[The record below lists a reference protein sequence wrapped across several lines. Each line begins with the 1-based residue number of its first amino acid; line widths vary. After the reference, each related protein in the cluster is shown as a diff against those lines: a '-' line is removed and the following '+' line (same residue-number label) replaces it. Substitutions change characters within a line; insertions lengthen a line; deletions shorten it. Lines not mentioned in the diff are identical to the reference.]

1 MYFHNPDER
10 EKKLLVPGIQIR
22 TFWGEN
28 MLLSVVDFEANAVVP
43 SHSHPQEQIIYLLEG
58 SVEIGI
64 AGKNHVL
71 RAGEF
76 IVVPGGVEHSAKV
89 GAQSARGLDVF
100 SPVREDLKY

>member
-1 MYFHNPDER
+1 MYFHNPEDR

-28 MLLSVVDFEANAVVP
+28 LLLSVVDFEANAVVP
-43 SHSHPQEQIIYLLEG
+43 AHSHPQEQIIYLLEG
-58 SVEIGI
+58 SIKISI
-64 AGKNHVL
+64 AGETHAM

-76 IVVPGGVEHSAKV
+76 IIVPGGVEHSAKV
-89 GAQSARGLDVF
+89 GARPARGLDVF

>member
-1 MYFHNPDER
+1 MYFNNPEDR
-10 EKKLLVPGIQIR
+10 KRKLLVPGIQIR

-43 SHSHPQEQIIYLLEG
+43 AHSHPQEQIIYLIEG
-58 SVEIGI
+58 NIIVDVGGETHS
-64 AGKNHVL
+64 L

-76 IVVPGGVEHSAKV
+76 VIVPGGVEHSAKV
-89 GAQSARGLDVF
+89 GPDSARGLDIF